1 METMYIWQHR
11 EPHEDDYYRFV
22 YFIPIKHPDGNYVL
36 VGSTDY
42 DTCKT
47 DPKRAVSQASQIPVV
62 EARQTWENLKQQKAR
77 YFLVGTN
84 EVDIDNS

>member
-36 VGSTDY
+36 VGSTDDDY
-42 DTCKT
+42 LQD
-47 DPKRAVSQASQIPVV
+47 
-62 EARQTWENLKQQKAR
+62 
-77 YFLVGTN
+77 
-84 EVDIDNS
+84 